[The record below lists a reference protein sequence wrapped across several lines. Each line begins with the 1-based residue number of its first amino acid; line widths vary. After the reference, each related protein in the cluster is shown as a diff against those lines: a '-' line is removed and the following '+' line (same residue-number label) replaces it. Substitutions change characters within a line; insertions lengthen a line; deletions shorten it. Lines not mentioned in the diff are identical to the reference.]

1 VTRRRQ
7 HARTPD
13 FTSPVAAALA
23 AEENRRFVEL
33 VGSLDDSDWAR
44 PTDCPD
50 WDVRQVVAH
59 VLGAMEGQVSLRELA
74 HQVRAGKK
82 AAGDRAD
89 LDGMTDVQVRER
101 EHLSPGQLVERLAR
115 TGPRAAAARARR
127 PELMRRLPF
136 TQDLPAVGI
145 ERWTFAYLL
154 DVIWTRDTWMH
165 RVDIS
170 RATDRP
176 LRLTPDHDG
185 RIVADVA
192 QDWAARH
199 GQPVVLTLTGPA
211 GGVVTSGQNG
221 PDLQLDAVEFCR
233 VVSGRSVGTGLL
245 SCPVPF

>member
-1 VTRRRQ
+1 VTR
-7 HARTPD
+7 ARTPELAR
-13 FTSPVAAALA
+13 PVAAALA

-33 VGSLDDSDWAR
+33 VASLEDSDWTR
-44 PTDCPD
+44 QTDCPD

-101 EHLSPGQLVERLAR
+101 DHLLPEQLVERLAT

-127 PELMRRLPF
+127 PAVMRRMPF
-136 TQDLPAVGI
+136 RMDLPAVGV
-145 ERWTFAYLL
+145 ERWTLAYLL

-170 RATDRP
+170 RGTGRK
-176 LRLTPDHDG
+176 LQLTPDHDG
-185 RIVADVA
+185 CIVADVA
-192 QDWAARH
+192 RGTA
-199 GQPVVLTLTGPA
+199 
-211 GGVVTSGQNG
+211 S
-221 PDLQLDAVEFCR
+221 
-233 VVSGRSVGTGLL
+233 RSL
-245 SCPVPF
+245 SR